1 MESNQCL
8 EDIPDATVTRDL
20 CLPSM
25 ELVTR
30 HISAIAK
37 RTKTQHVFV
46 ASDVDPRLSYM
57 KKKLGTSVSVHAGDQ
72 VLTWSVL

>member
-8 EDIPDATVTRDL
+8 EGIPGAVVTKEL

-30 HISAIAK
+30 HIADVAK
-37 RTKTQHVFV
+37 KNSVQYVFV
-46 ASDVDPRLSYM
+46 ASDVDPKLSYI
-57 KKKLGTSVSVHAGDQ
+57 KKKLGKAVS
-72 VLTWSVL
+72 